1 MIRTYIRIAAC
12 LILSVAGGAVST
24 AAEDVSGDV
33 GRGARFYSDN
43 CARCHNARPPVE
55 HRPREWSVI
64 MVHMRVA
71 ARLPGAQARDIEA
84 FLRAGSIPPR
94 PAVGSEPRAPAA
106 LSGPQLI
113 DQYGCRGCHAIGGT
127 GGTIGPDLDTVF
139 ERRKEAWIRVQIADP
154 RRHKS
159 DTVMPAF
166 GLTAEQVDAMMEVL
180 RKAQ

>member
-1 MIRTYIRIAAC
+1 MLRAYISIAAC
-12 LILSVAGGAVST
+12 LILSVAAGAVPT
-24 AAEDVSGDV
+24 AAEEVSGDV

-64 MVHMRVA
+64 IVHMRLVG
-71 ARLPGAQARDIEA
+71 RIPGGQARDIEA

-94 PAVGSEPRAPAA
+94 PTVRPEPRAPTA

-113 DQYGCRGCHAIGGT
+113 DQYGCRGCHVVGGT
-127 GGTIGPDLDTVF
+127 GGMIGPDLDTLF
-139 ERRKEAWIRVQIADP
+139 ERREEAWIRAQIADP
-154 RRHKS
+154 RRYKP

-166 GLTAEQVDAMMEVL
+166 GLTEEQIDAIIEVL
-180 RKAQ
+180 RKSQ

>member
-1 MIRTYIRIAAC
+1 MPRTFIGLAAC
-12 LILSVAGGAVST
+12 FIVTLSVGAVP
-24 AAEDVSGDV
+24 AVADELKGDV

-64 MVHMRVA
+64 IVHMRVA

-94 PAVGSEPRAPAA
+94 PTERAEPRAPAS

-113 DQYGCRGCHAIGGT
+113 DQYGCRGCHVVGGT
-127 GGTIGPDLDTVF
+127 GGMIGPDLDTLF
-139 ERRKEAWIRVQIADP
+139 ERREENWIRAQIANP
-154 RRHKS
+154 RRHKPDS
-159 DTVMPAF
+159 VMPAF
-166 GLTAEQVDAMMEVL
+166 GLTEEQIDAIIEVL
-180 RKAQ
+180 RKSQ

>member
-1 MIRTYIRIAAC
+1 MIRTCIGIAAC
-12 LILSVAGGAVST
+12 LILSVAGGAVPT
-24 AAEDVSGDV
+24 AAEEVSGDV

-64 MVHMRVA
+64 IVHMRLV

-94 PAVGSEPRAPAA
+94 PAVRGEPRAAAA

-127 GGTIGPDLDTVF
+127 GGTIGPDLDTLF
-139 ERRKEAWIRVQIADP
+139 ERREEAWIRVQIADP
-154 RRHKS
+154 RRYKS
-159 DTVMPAF
+159 DTVMPDF
-166 GLTAEQVDAMMEVL
+166 GLTEEQVDAIIEVL
-180 RKAQ
+180 RKSP